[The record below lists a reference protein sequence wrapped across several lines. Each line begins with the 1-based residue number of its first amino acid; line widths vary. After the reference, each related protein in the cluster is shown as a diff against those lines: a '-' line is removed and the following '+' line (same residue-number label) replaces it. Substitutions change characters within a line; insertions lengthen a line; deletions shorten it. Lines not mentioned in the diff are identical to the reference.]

1 MIKMIVSDMDGT
13 FLNNA
18 SDYDRPLFAKLKKIM
33 DDKGI
38 LFVPCTGKQCE
49 RVEILFKDHLE
60 DLWIVGDSAT
70 RIKRNG
76 EVIYEEDLPQEVSG
90 SLLDILI
97 SSQKQFDNVISLIA
111 CTSHLAY
118 VLDSSPEENLPIVRD
133 SYENVKIIKSF
144 SEIQEPFIK
153 ITAFDPKGRT
163 PLLKE
168 NLSSLEEKAYIVA
181 TDLNWLDISK
191 TGVHKGTTI
200 HNLQKKLGIS
210 KEETMVFGD
219 GLNDVDLMK
228 QAVFSFAMRNASEP
242 TKAAANFITRSNE
255 EQGVLWT
262 IEKFL
267 SLEDR

>member
-18 SDYDRPLFAKLKKIM
+18 SEYDRPLFAKLKKIM
-33 DDKGI
+33 DERGI
-38 LFVPCTGKQCE
+38 IFVPCTGKQCE
-49 RVEILFKDHLE
+49 RVEVLFKDHLE

-70 RIKRNG
+70 RVKRNG
-76 EVIYEEDLPQEVSG
+76 EIVYEEDIPQDISKN
-90 SLLDILI
+90 LLDILI
-97 SSQKQFDNVISLIA
+97 SCQEGFDKSLSIIA

-118 VLDSSPEENLPIVRD
+118 VLDSSPEVNLPIVRD
-133 SYENVKIIKSF
+133 SYENVKVIKDF
-144 SEIQEPFIK
+144 NEIKDPFIK

-163 PLLKE
+163 PLIKE
-168 NLSSLEEKAYIVA
+168 KLISLENKAYIVA

-191 TGVHKGTTI
+191 VGVHKGATI

-219 GLNDVDLMK
+219 GLNDVDLME
-228 QAVFSFAMRNASEP
+228 QGIFSFAMRNASEP

-255 EQGVLWT
+255 QQGVLWT

-267 SLEDR
+267 TL